1 MQISMSFMTTPAEA
15 QELWHQF
22 DADCQKAL
30 IQSLAQIIAKTTEQ
44 PSLEEQPEE
53 NPDDR

>member
-1 MQISMSFMTTPAEA
+1 MQISMSFLTSPAEA

-22 DADCQKAL
+22 DADCRTAL
-30 IQSLAQIIAKTTEQ
+30 IQSLAQIIAKTMEQ
-44 PSLEEQPEE
+44 PPLEEEPEE